1 MQDSNLHVLFWLC
14 VLQST
19 GMNFVSLETF
29 QASHTAL
36 KELLNLK
43 GLTLLGSLPFTETSN
58 KWVFSAKLVF
68 MQENQ
73 IAK

>member
-1 MQDSNLHVLFWLC
+1 MFFSGYLF
-14 VLQST
+14 VFSSVPQST
-19 GMNFVSLETF
+19 TGVSFVSSETF
-29 QASHTAL
+29 PASHTAL

-43 GLTLLGSLPFTETSN
+43 GLILLGSLPFTETSN
-58 KWVFSAKLVF
+58 KRVFSAKLVF